1 MTMFGNRRRLV
12 SRPVVSGVPA
22 LIGAVVLAVTL
33 SGCGDRSADQAA
45 PSSPSAA
52 PSPSSQAPAG
62 QGPYKV
68 AATVPVE
75 GGAYHL
81 AVDPGTHT
89 VYVAGSGNAVSVID
103 GAKRTITATVP
114 VEGGAGDL
122 AVDPGTH
129 TVYATN
135 VDNTVSVIDGATRTL
150 TATVPVAEGPVHL
163 AVDPGTHTVYVAT
176 GRMCGN
182 RGYCTGDGAVSVID
196 GAKRTVAATV
206 QVGSETQDLAA
217 DPTTHTLYVSTRDG
231 VSVVDGATRAVT
243 GTVPV
248 GNFPGKLAVDPDT
261 HTAYVISQDGLSVI
275 DGATRTVTATV
286 PLGQGADTYV
296 HELAVDPGTVY
307 VGDGMVSVI
316 ERQS

>member
-1 MTMFGNRRRLV
+1 MTMFVNRRRLV
-12 SRPVVSGVPA
+12 SRPVVTGVPA
-22 LIGAVVLAVTL
+22 VIGAVVLAVVL
-33 SGCGDRSADQAA
+33 SGCGDRTADQAS

-89 VYVAGSGNAVSVID
+89 VYVA
-103 GAKRTITATVP
+103 
-114 VEGGAGDL
+114 
-122 AVDPGTH
+122 
-129 TVYATN
+129 
-135 VDNTVSVIDGATRTL
+135 
-150 TATVPVAEGPVHL
+150 
-163 AVDPGTHTVYVAT
+163 T

-196 GAKRTVAATV
+196 GATRTVTATV
-206 QVGSETQDLAA
+206 PL
-217 DPTTHTLYVSTRDG
+217 
-231 VSVVDGATRAVT
+231 
-243 GTVPV
+243 PV
-248 GNFPGKLAVDPDT
+248 GEGQHPFDVAVDPST
-261 HTAYVISQDGLSVI
+261 HTVYVTYESNDMMSVI